1 MRHRTVHASFGA
13 VAAVCAAIAIWYG
26 VQLTQANRINAAI
39 ASANATPIEAAT
51 SGPATDGGSATSSG
65 ATTDSGPAASSGGT
79 PSSSLTAS
87 SGATPSSSFAASS
100 GATLPISSPAAPS
113 TVPQAQLAHAIALAK
128 AGKFTAALKAYKALL
143 DAPDEVRLPALYNL
157 GNLNMREAL
166 KNGQGEAQRA
176 LPLIELAKQS
186 YRDDLRSN
194 PADWDARYNLE
205 RALWLSP
212 EYDDPILERNQAP
225 VHSEHAMST
234 LQGAK
239 IDLP

>member
-1 MRHRTVHASFGA
+1 MRRRTVHLSFGA
-13 VAAVCAAIAIWYG
+13 VAAACAAVAIGYG
-26 VQLTQANRINAAI
+26 VQLTRANRINAAI
-39 ASANATPIEAAT
+39 ASAGAAQTASRT
-51 SGPATDGGSATSSG
+51 SGAPAGDRG
-65 ATTDSGPAASSGGT
+65 AVDASFPAA
-79 PSSSLTAS
+79 
-87 SGATPSSSFAASS
+87 AAS
-100 GATLPISSPAAPS
+100 
-113 TVPQAQLAHAIALAK
+113 VPQAQLARAISLAK
-128 AGKFTAALKAYKALL
+128 AGKFTAALKAYKSLL
-143 DAPDEVRLPALYNL
+143 DSGDEVRLPALYNL

-166 KNGQGEAQRA
+166 KNGPGEAQRA

-186 YRDDLRSN
+186 YRDNLRSN

>member
-1 MRHRTVHASFGA
+1 MRRRTVHSSFGA
-13 VAAVCAAIAIWYG
+13 VAAVCGAVAIWYG

-39 ASANATPIEAAT
+39 ASANTAP
-51 SGPATDGGSATSSG
+51 
-65 ATTDSGPAASSGGT
+65 GT
-79 PSSSLTAS
+79 
-87 SGATPSSSFAASS
+87 G
-100 GATLPISSPAAPS
+100 AAPS
-113 TVPQAQLAHAIALAK
+113 TSRGGPGAGTDSFPPALSNVPQAQLARAISLAK
-128 AGKFTAALKAYKALL
+128 AGQFTAALKAYKSLL
-143 DAPDEVRLPALYNL
+143 DSGDAVRLPALYNL

>member
-1 MRHRTVHASFGA
+1 MRRRTGHISFGA
-13 VAAVCAAIAIWYG
+13 VAAACGAIAIWNG
-26 VQLTQANRINAAI
+26 MQLNQANRINAAI
-39 ASANATPIEAAT
+39 ASANADPLEARASAQPTARAT
-51 SGPATDGGSATSSG
+51 
-65 ATTDSGPAASSGGT
+65 
-79 PSSSLTAS
+79 
-87 SGATPSSSFAASS
+87 
-100 GATLPISSPAAPS
+100 I
-113 TVPQAQLAHAIALAK
+113 PQAQLAQAIRLAK

-166 KNGQGEAQRA
+166 KNGPGEAQRA

-212 EYDDPILERNQAP
+212 EFDDPILERNQAP

>member
-1 MRHRTVHASFGA
+1 
-13 VAAVCAAIAIWYG
+13 VCAAIAIWYG

-39 ASANATPIEAAT
+39 ASANAA
-51 SGPATDGGSATSSG
+51 
-65 ATTDSGPAASSGGT
+65 
-79 PSSSLTAS
+79 L
-87 SGATPSSSFAASS
+87 
-100 GATLPISSPAAPS
+100 S
-113 TVPQAQLAHAIALAK
+113 TIPQAQLAHAIALAK
-128 AGKFTAALKAYKALL
+128 AGKFTTALKAYKALL

>member
-1 MRHRTVHASFGA
+1 V
-13 VAAVCAAIAIWYG
+13 IATCYA
-26 VQLTQANRINAAI
+26 VQLNQANRINAAI
-39 ASANATPIEAAT
+39 ASASVAPI
-51 SGPATDGGSATSSG
+51 GP
-65 ATTDSGPAASSGGT
+65 
-79 PSSSLTAS
+79 TAS
-87 SGATPSSSFAASS
+87 SSPTPNSTPPRATATPD
-100 GATLPISSPAAPS
+100 TSPARDA
-113 TVPQAQLAHAIALAK
+113 VPQAQLAQAIALAK
-128 AGKFTAALKAYKALL
+128 AGKFTTALKAYKALL

-166 KNGQGEAQRA
+166 KNGTGEAQRA

-212 EYDDPILERNQAP
+212 EFDDPILERNQAP

>member
-1 MRHRTVHASFGA
+1 MRRRTVHTSFGA
-13 VAAVCAAIAIWYG
+13 IAALCAAIAIWYG
-26 VQLTQANRINAAI
+26 VQLTQAKRINAAI
-39 ASANATPIEAAT
+39 ASANAAPIEAAA
-51 SGPATDGGSATSSG
+51 SSSATADSSSAASSA
-65 ATTDSGPAASSGGT
+65 ATTDSGPAASS
-79 PSSSLTAS
+79 A
-87 SGATPSSSFAASS
+87 ATPNNTPAASS
-100 GATLPISSPAAPS
+100 AATSTPSPAALS
-113 TVPQAQLAHAIALAK
+113 TVPQAQLAQAIALAK
-128 AGKFTAALKAYKALL
+128 AGKFTTALKAYKALL
-143 DAPDEVRLPALYNL
+143 DATDEVRLPALYNL

-166 KNGQGEAQRA
+166 ENGQGEAQRA

>member
-1 MRHRTVHASFGA
+1 MRRRTVHVSFGA
-13 VAAVCAAIAIWYG
+13 VAAVCGAIAIWYA
-26 VQLTQANRINAAI
+26 VQLSQANRINAAI
-39 ASANATPIEAAT
+39 ASASTTPVE
-51 SGPATDGGSATSSG
+51 
-65 ATTDSGPAASSGGT
+65 PAAAGGT
-79 PSSSLTAS
+79 PEATGGPPTGDAPATHSSAPARNGTN
-87 SGATPSSSFAASS
+87 TPN
-100 GATLPISSPAAPS
+100 I
-113 TVPQAQLAHAIALAK
+113 PQAQLAQAISLAK
-128 AGKFTAALKAYKALL
+128 AGKFTAALKAYKSLL

-166 KNGQGEAQRA
+166 KNGIGEAQRA

>member
-1 MRHRTVHASFGA
+1 
-13 VAAVCAAIAIWYG
+13 

-39 ASANATPIEAAT
+39 ASANA
-51 SGPATDGGSATSSG
+51 
-65 ATTDSGPAASSGGT
+65 
-79 PSSSLTAS
+79 
-87 SGATPSSSFAASS
+87 
-100 GATLPISSPAAPS
+100 APS
-113 TVPQAQLAHAIALAK
+113 TAASGTASAPGTGAVPSLSRDGPGAADDRLPPAVSNVPQAQLARAISLAK
-128 AGKFTAALKAYKALL
+128 AGQFTAALKAYKSLL
-143 DAPDEVRLPALYNL
+143 DSGDEVRLPALYNL

-166 KNGQGEAQRA
+166 KNGPGEAQRA

-186 YRDDLRSN
+186 YRDELRSN

>member
-1 MRHRTVHASFGA
+1 MRRRTVHVSFGA
-13 VAAVCAAIAIWYG
+13 VAAVCGVIAIWYA

-39 ASANATPIEAAT
+39 ASATPT
-51 SGPATDGGSATSSG
+51 RN
-65 ATTDSGPAASSGGT
+65 GT
-79 PSSSLTAS
+79 NIPN
-87 SGATPSSSFAASS
+87 
-100 GATLPISSPAAPS
+100 I
-113 TVPQAQLAHAIALAK
+113 PQAQLARAITLAES
-128 AGKFTAALKAYKALL
+128 GKFTAALKAYKALL

-166 KNGQGEAQRA
+166 KNGPGEAQRA

-225 VHSEHAMST
+225 VRSEHAMST